1 MPGSEIDLV
10 PVRLYEGWLPEL
22 APPWLQGPKGKAL
35 LAGWGQGLDE
45 FASLAATG
53 VLARWAALAPEDA
66 LNRLGAERGLT
77 RYPGESLEAWRTR
90 VLGAWEFWRWS
101 GTEYGMGLAL
111 AQLGY
116 NSAIVAVWTYDTTR
130 WSEFDIYLYADTRSY
145 DGSVDEK
152 NRILAIINQIK
163 PAHTRIGTVQYIP
176 MGPLTWDPPGLTWD
190 PPGQVWGEAPI
201 VLWP

>member
-10 PVRLYEGWLPEL
+10 PVRLYEEWLPEL

-90 VLGAWEFWRWS
+90 VLGAWEFWQWA
-101 GTEYGMGLAL
+101 GTEYGIQLAL

-116 NSAIVAVWTYDTTR
+116 NSAIVPVRNYDNNR
-130 WSEFDIYLYADTRSY
+130 WSEFDVYLYASTRSY
-145 DGSVDEK
+145 DGSQEEK
-152 NRILAIINQIK
+152 SRILGIINQIK
-163 PAHTRIGTVQYIP
+163 PAHTRIGSVRYVP
-176 MGPLTWDPPGLTWD
+176 NGPLNWNPAGLNWN
-190 PPGQVWGEAPI
+190 PAGQVWGQPPI
-201 VLWP
+201 VLYP